1 MKLNISQRLKQIRTS
16 KDISIYKLSKDTGIS
31 PNYISDL
38 ENGRRNP
45 SLVTLERLIVPLGIT
60 LSELFNEDDQVSY
73 LSENERELVENY
85 RNLPDEKG
93 KLLLEMS
100 KALNK

>member
-1 MKLNISQRLKQIRTS
+1 MEVYERIRKIRESKQIS
-16 KDISIYKLSKDTGIS
+16 VYKMAKETGIS
-31 PNYISDL
+31 PNHINDL
-38 ENGRRNP
+38 EHGRRNP
-45 SLVTLERLIVPLGIT
+45 SVETLKRLIVPLGIT

-85 RNLPDEKG
+85 RNLPEEKG

-100 KALNK
+100 KALKK

>member
-1 MKLNISQRLKQIRTS
+1 MHDNARLLPCTVRHTADTAWKKSDRE
-16 KDISIYKLSKDTGIS
+16 TGIS
-31 PNYISDL
+31 PNHINDL
-38 ENGRRNP
+38 EHGRRNP
-45 SLVTLERLIVPLGIT
+45 SVETLKRLIVPLGIT